1 MTIRVNDRD
10 EIEWQEGMTVAR
22 LLEVC
27 RFTSPKIAVFV
38 DEELVRREAYE
49 RCRIEDGA
57 NVRVLHLIGGG

>member
-1 MTIRVNDRD
+1 MIRVNDRD

-38 DEELVRREAYE
+38 NGMLVRREGYQVSQ
-49 RCRIEDGA
+49 IDDGSE
-57 NVRVLHLIGGG
+57 VKVLHLIGGG

>member
-1 MTIRVNDRD
+1 MIWVNDRD

-38 DEELVRREAYE
+38 NGTLIRREGYPV
-49 RCRIEDGA
+49 CQIDDGSQ
-57 NVRVLHLIGGG
+57 VKVLHLIGGG